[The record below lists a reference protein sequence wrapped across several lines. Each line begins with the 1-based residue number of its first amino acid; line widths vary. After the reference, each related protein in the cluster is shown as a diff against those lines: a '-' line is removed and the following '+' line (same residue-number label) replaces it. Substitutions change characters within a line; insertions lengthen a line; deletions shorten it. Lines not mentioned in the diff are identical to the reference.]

1 MRALLILLLTFAF
14 ARLSAPP
21 TSSISRGKRARRDQY
36 QLHRASPTRVL
47 ARTGLLVALALLITL
62 GPLGRS
68 LLIRNVPLEAEHAHD
83 DREPTELEL
92 TATTAE
98 TIVDTTPPASQI
110 LRPADGSLIQEG
122 QVFEVAVSAEDADG
136 RVSEVDVSLD
146 GGRTWQPARP
156 EASLGPRMWR
166 LRTTSPVRGSHQLLA
181 RAVDRAGN
189 VAPALR
195 PISLAVEAADSFS
208 IQNPYAVAGTF
219 RAAQLHDHTANSF
232 DGDKRFTPDVKSWY
246 LKEAGYSVV
255 VYTDHDRVSESSAYS
270 DENFQVF
277 PGYESTGPSGHV
289 SAWFVR
295 QMIDHRLPVQQRI
308 DAIRAAGGIAGLNH
322 PEWSVGY
329 SSEALQQL
337 SGYRALEIYNWLT
350 TKNDAMLRDN
360 LDKWRQVLNAKGPE
374 DPVWGVAVG
383 DSHGPQTNTAWTR
396 LKLADL
402 SEASI
407 RAAIENGAMY
417 GSNGPDFETIET
429 RGERIRVVVRN
440 ARFIRFLDDTGAM
453 VLDVQ
458 GQSAEYRPNKSQRWV
473 RIEASDGAGHT
484 AWSQPLWIVPTAP
497 RMASLGS
504 SLERFD

>member
-1 MRALLILLLTFAF
+1 LHIPLRALLILVQSFAF
-14 ARLSAPP
+14 ARLSQRLGSLRPQARWQ
-21 TSSISRGKRARRDQY
+21 RGEHR
-36 QLHRASPTRVL
+36 LHRPSPASLV
-47 ARTGLLVALALLITL
+47 ARTGLLVVLALLITL
-62 GPLGRS
+62 GPLATGFQNKNAPPEAGHAYDASES
-68 LLIRNVPLEAEHAHD
+68 L
-83 DREPTELEL
+83 ELEL
-92 TATTAE
+92 SAANPDPT
-98 TIVDTTPPASQI
+98 VDTMPPATQI
-110 LRPADGSLIQEG
+110 LRPADGSLLEEG

-156 EASLGPRMWR
+156 EASLGPRTWR
-166 LRTTSPVRGSHQLLA
+166 LRTTIPEPGNHQVLA
-181 RAVDRAGN
+181 RAIDRAGN
-189 VAPALR
+189 IGPALR
-195 PISLAVEAADSFS
+195 PVSLAVEAADSFS
-208 IQNPYAVAGTF
+208 MHNPYAVAGTF

-270 DENFQVF
+270 DQSFQVF

-295 QMIDHRLPVQQRI
+295 QVIDQRLPVQQRI
-308 DAIRAAGGIAGLNH
+308 DAIRAAGGIAALNH

-329 SSEALQQL
+329 NAETLQQL
-337 SGYRALEIYNWLT
+337 SGYRALEIVNWLT
-350 TKNDAMLRDN
+350 TKNESMLRDN
-360 LDKWRQVLNAKGPE
+360 LEKWRQVLNAKGPK

-396 LKLADL
+396 LKLTDL

-429 RGERIRVVVRN
+429 KGERISVVVRN
-440 ARFIRFLDDTGAM
+440 ARYIRFFDSSGAM

-458 GQSAEYRPNKSQRWV
+458 GQRAEYSPNENQRWV
-473 RIEASDGAGHT
+473 RIEASDDAGHT
-484 AWSQPLWIVPTAP
+484 AWSQPLWIVPNSP
-497 RMASLGS
+497 KMASMGS
-504 SLERFD
+504 S